1 MAWFILQNDVTANEF
16 KNIWEPE
23 RNHWIIKPNLEE
35 EPNFAYFPAKTES
48 NVPVLIESATK
59 LDPDFK
65 QFHKFKLN
73 KRNFSPWTPTS
84 RAEKVAPFDRNH
96 EVVAPPNS
104 PAFEDKAGQD
114 KDRSKSS
121 QLFMLELI
129 TRINEEKKK
138 FENSVKMAN
147 PFGAIGTIPG
157 QPRWG
162 PPMCDKEFIDAFGPL
177 ESERT
182 EFEQNGNPS
191 QPYENTATHLP
202 LNPVVLH
209 EKEGELVPRAP
220 SPRYFGGVGPL
231 DDHSQD
237 FLYHLRKNSHEHY
250 ATQAAND
257 KAKFLDQ
264 IPIRCESPSLN
275 STFDPAVLTELPDQ
289 IQPIIHSDPIRAFI
303 QDASD
308 WIPTEEIIDDFVV
321 NGVFSR
327 KINGS
332 SSSQK
337 KSKEKLK
344 NTCAKQERKRKNG
357 HPHHFSSMTRQGFV
371 DFDF

>member
-1 MAWFILQNDVTANEF
+1 
-16 KNIWEPE
+16 
-23 RNHWIIKPNLEE
+23 
-35 EPNFAYFPAKTES
+35 
-48 NVPVLIESATK
+48 
-59 LDPDFK
+59 
-65 QFHKFKLN
+65 
-73 KRNFSPWTPTS
+73 
-84 RAEKVAPFDRNH
+84 
-96 EVVAPPNS
+96 
-104 PAFEDKAGQD
+104 
-114 KDRSKSS
+114 
-121 QLFMLELI
+121 MLELI

-138 FENSVKMAN
+138 VENSVKMAN

-202 LNPVVLH
+202 LNRKFCIFLKKRRKIQKFDFFVAVVLH
-209 EKEGELVPRAP
+209 ENEGELVPRAP

-303 QDASD
+303 QDTSD

-321 NGVFSR
+321 NGIFSR
-327 KINGS
+327 KTNGS